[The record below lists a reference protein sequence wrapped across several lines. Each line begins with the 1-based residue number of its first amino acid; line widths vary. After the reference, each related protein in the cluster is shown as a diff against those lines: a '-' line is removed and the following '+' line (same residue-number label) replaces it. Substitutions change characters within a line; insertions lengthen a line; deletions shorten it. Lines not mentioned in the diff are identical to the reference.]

1 VKHNSR
7 IDAFLPSAN
16 VYKRK
21 NPSTPA
27 YHPTKIINLL
37 HLCTI
42 NSKQKNKTMST
53 LKNSVRLVGNLGTN
67 PEVKSFDQN
76 KKMAKLALATNE
88 VYHNQKGEKVT
99 ETQWHNLILW
109 GKQAEIAESY
119 LKKGDEISI
128 EGKLATRNY
137 TDKEGIKRYV
147 TEIVVNE
154 ILMLGGKK

>member
-1 VKHNSR
+1 MANS
-7 IDAFLPSAN
+7 FYHHYFPSAN
-16 VYKRK
+16 AYKRK
-21 NPSTPA
+21 HPAIPA
-27 YHPTKIINLL
+27 YHPTKLTNLP

-42 NSKQKNKTMST
+42 NSKQKTKTMST

-88 VYHNQKGEKVT
+88 TYHNQKGEKVT

-128 EGKLATRNY
+128 EGKLASRNY

-154 ILMLGGKK
+154 ILMLGGRR